1 MLKAKSAESFNKTA
15 MVVSEKCLTIIETKS
30 SRRILFIRN
39 DTNDKRED
47 IAEFQVGLPNK
58 DLKNKLARD
67 LMKNVRSSVTR
78 YIKSV
83 NFQVPEI
90 KKEYPVIFTNRLFWE
105 SIPDNTDFYIIDAKH
120 AYWRIAFLLGYI
132 KKGMYEKYAENKE
145 IKAVRNIA
153 LAILNSSHK
162 CEYYQ
167 NRKKIHECECDT
179 SLYSRVYNNIRYFS
193 YNLCG
198 RLRNDL
204 DNACFAYRTD
214 GVFLLRF
221 GLYRAKKIFEENNL
235 LYKIEKC
242 VKIDN
247 KSYSNMDGELK
258 RFV

>member
-1 MLKAKSAESFNKTA
+1 MLTAKSAESFNKTA
-15 MVVSEKCLTIIETKS
+15 MVVSRKCLTIIEIKS
-30 SRRILFIRN
+30 SRRILFIKN
-39 DTNDKRED
+39 GKRED
-47 IAEFQVGLPNK
+47 IAEFQVGMPNK

-67 LMKNVRSSVTR
+67 LMKNVRSSVTI

-90 KKEYPVIFTNRLFWE
+90 KKEYPVVFTNRLFWE
-105 SIPDNTDFYIIDAKH
+105 SIPVNTEFYIIDAKH
-120 AYWRIAFLLGYI
+120 AYWRIAFLQGYI
-132 KKGMYEKYAENKE
+132 KKGMYLKYCENKDT
-145 IKAVRNIA
+145 KAVRNIS
-153 LAILNSSHK
+153 LAILNSIHK
-162 CEYYQ
+162 CEYYLNSQ
-167 NRKKIHECECDT
+167 KIHEVVCDT

-204 DNACFAYRTD
+204 DDACFAYRTD
-214 GVFLLRF
+214 GVFLLKF
-221 GLYRAKKIFEENNL
+221 GLNRAKKIFEKNNL

-247 KSYSNMDGELK
+247 KSYSNSDGELK